1 MTPKDPSRASKNQ
14 TPRCVKSLKNLG
26 FFNVF
31 GYKRLSREPQG
42 AQEGTQNTPK
52 ENQDP
57 RGKDPI
63 LDPKIRFF
71 LETNWT
77 PVSDKKTHQKKTK
90 KKHFLGP
97 PSPTSQGSK

>member
-1 MTPKDPSRASKNQ
+1 MCQKLKK
-14 TPRCVKSLKNLG
+14 PR

-63 LDPKIRFF
+63 LDPKISFF
-71 LETNWT
+71 WKQIGPQFQTKRHT
-77 PVSDKKTHQKKTK
+77 KKNQKKNTFWDPLPP
-90 KKHFLGP
+90 HLRGP
-97 PSPTSQGSK
+97 NNAPPKNKRKV